1 MPQVRQVEKPQV
13 RQERFRVRPV
23 LLTTDPVLL
32 SFARA
37 VLADAGIEV
46 MVADQFTS
54 SIEGSVGIFPHR
66 LMVPAEAWQR
76 ARTALR
82 QADLGHELVHDPDD
96 QSATVQPEAWH
107 GAPFK
112 R

>member
-1 MPQVRQVEKPQV
+1 M
-13 RQERFRVRPV
+13 RPV

-37 VLADAGIEV
+37 VLADSGIAD

-54 SIEGSVGIFPHR
+54 AIEGSLGIFPRR
-66 LMVPAEAWQR
+66 LLVPAEAWHR
-76 ARTALR
+76 ARRSLTEAGL
-82 QADLGHELVHDPDD
+82 AHELVPDLEERPAGD
-96 QSATVQPEAWH
+96 GLEAWH
-107 GAPFK
+107 GLPLK

>member
-1 MPQVRQVEKPQV
+1 MPQGAAG
-13 RQERFRVRPV
+13 RFHVRPV

-37 VLADAGIEV
+37 VLADSGINV

-54 SIEGSVGIFPHR
+54 AIEGSVGIFPRR

-76 ARTALR
+76 ARIALI
-82 QADLGHELVHDPDD
+82 QADLGHELVPDPDE
-96 QSATVQPEAWH
+96 QTAAEQPEAWD
-107 GAPFK
+107 GAPLK